1 MKVGFFFFLKTI
13 PKSAPLLTT
22 GHHVVVPLLESLPI
36 LDVKSY
42 IIKTFKDFK
51 ISWNTFVF

>member
-1 MKVGFFFFLKTI
+1 MKFFFKKKI

-22 GHHVVVPLLESLPI
+22 GHYVVVPLLESFPQ

-51 ISWNTFVF
+51 NSWNTYVF